1 MTMKKRI
8 TEDDDEEEVKREK
21 PIWNEWGEEWV
32 DEKDDESM
40 PMMHVSIIKTLRQ
53 LLLVLCVIS
62 RLAAWVMMTSRLFN
76 MIAHYKRKSFWCSF
90 QASIFAYLCVYKK

>member
-1 MTMKKRI
+1 MNEQEAEEKAKHGNVDGDDEEAYRWQWISMTMKRI

-40 PMMHVSIIKTLRQ
+40 PMMHVSIFKTLRQ
-53 LLLVLCVIS
+53 LL
-62 RLAAWVMMTSRLFN
+62 F
-76 MIAHYKRKSFWCSF
+76 
-90 QASIFAYLCVYKK
+90 